1 MTETVGERREEEK
14 NRVERDLKLF
24 FVGRYEIG
32 ILLFIDPYTNRND
45 ASTKNHLEEDV
56 LHEDAITSNENV
68 YVILT
73 LLARS
78 KCLV

>member
-1 MTETVGERREEEK
+1 MKKRRTRWKEIFFFFF
-14 NRVERDLKLF
+14 LK
-24 FVGRYEIG
+24 VG

-45 ASTKNHLEEDV
+45 ASTKNHMEEDV

-73 LLARS
+73 LLCQ
-78 KCLV
+78 K

>member
-1 MTETVGERREEEK
+1 MTETAGEKREEEK
-14 NRVERDLKLF
+14 NKVERDLKLF
-24 FVGRYEIG
+24 LIGRYEIG
-32 ILLFIDPYTNRND
+32 ILLFIDPYTNRNY

-73 LLARS
+73 LLCQ
-78 KCLV
+78 K

>member
-1 MTETVGERREEEK
+1 MTETAGERCEEEK
-14 NRVERDLKLF
+14 NKVERDFFFFFLK
-24 FVGRYEIG
+24 VG

-45 ASTKNHLEEDV
+45 ASTKNHMEEDV

-73 LLARS
+73 LLCQ
-78 KCLV
+78 K